1 MEGFFNGASEIAE
14 LLLEKGAE
22 LQSSED
28 TLEYERE
35 ALAREIKDI
44 DGVKYRWDV
53 HNRMWVPMKLEIPKD
68 EPIPEALE
76 FFTLAGLVDYIN
88 ENNEGQIPND
98 GSRIILQ
105 VMNERTVKLISLPS
119 KNRKERHVIAYAVAH
134 TPEIIFGRYMDTDT
148 FCTEL
153 LSKFIETDA
162 RKTLFSVTK
171 SMTKE
176 QTATV
181 TDDGV
186 GQQITVKEGVS
197 MASTIQFQNP
207 VPLRPRRTFSE
218 VEQPESNFTLRV
230 DKDATV
236 ALFESDGGAWKIEA
250 VNYIRDYLNGTIVNP
265 AVIVMA

>member
-1 MEGFFNGASEIAE
+1 MEGFFNGSKELAE
-14 LLLEKGAE
+14 FLVEQGEETQQARDDLEAE
-22 LQSSED
+22 MK
-28 TLEYERE
+28 
-35 ALAREIKDI
+35 ALSQETREIS
-44 DGVKYRWDV
+44 GVTHRWDV
-53 HNRMWVPMKLEIPKD
+53 GTHRWVPMEVVIQPD
-68 EPIPEALE
+68 PPMPGALE

-88 ENNEGQIPND
+88 ENNEHLIPED
-98 GSRIILQ
+98 GRRVILQ
-105 VMNERTVKLISLPS
+105 VTDQRTVMLFSQPS
-119 KNRKERHVIAYAVAH
+119 ELQKKRYTIAYAKAH
-134 TPEIIFGRYMDTDT
+134 TPEMTFGRYMDTDT

-153 LSKFIETDA
+153 LSKFVETDA
-162 RKTLFSVTK
+162 RKTLFQVAK

-197 MASTIQFQNP
+197 MATTVNFQNP

-230 DKDATV
+230 DKDADV

-250 VNYIRDYLNGTIVNP
+250 VNIIREYLIGQITNP
-265 AVIVMA
+265 AVIVIA